1 MAQTE
6 KKRGMKMTAQKIF
19 DIMSSSL
26 KEDWLNLEE
35 HELFVYKDDVH
46 LRIQKRHVDYS
57 EKFEGEEWAINHPCP
72 DAYRVYYDVY
82 YGASLI
88 MTKILVGVDGGRAI
102 LPMPRIRTTEI
113 PIEDYRFAKIV
124 SGDSLDEYITRSKL
138 TVAAG

>member
-19 DIMSSSL
+19 DIMSSSS

-46 LRIQKRHVDYS
+46 LRIQKRHLEYP

-138 TVAAG
+138 TVAAD

>member
-1 MAQTE
+1 
-6 KKRGMKMTAQKIF
+6 MTAQKIF
-19 DIMSSSL
+19 DILSSSS
-26 KEDWLNLEE
+26 KEEWLNLEE
-35 HELFVYKDDVH
+35 HELFVYRDDVH
-46 LRIQKRHVDYS
+46 LRIQKRSIEYR
-57 EKFEGEEWAINHPCP
+57 EKFEGEEWAVSHPCP

-88 MTKILVGVDGGRAI
+88 MTKILVDVDGGRAI

-138 TVAAG
+138 TVAAD